1 MTFKEDAMENTSP
14 KKNKRILIKTAA
26 VLAGAFAVL
35 SAASFPMKTVYYTVH
50 TDKISESVRIAQV
63 SDLHSCYYGKDME
76 NLVNAIDETSPDMV
90 VLTGDIYDNTVNN
103 DNTRTFLKQIVR
115 KYPCYYV
122 TGNHEQWSGS
132 RDSFAREAES
142 FGIHVLDGENI
153 DTHGI
158 TLCGSG
164 KYYSASIEKCA
175 EEADPDKFN
184 VLLAHYPEQIDY
196 YRSFGKFD
204 LILSGHAHGGQWRI
218 PGILNGLYAPNQG
231 LFPEYAGGRYDFDDS
246 VMIVSRGLSRTK
258 EIIPRIFNNPELVI
272 VDIVPGDS

>member
-1 MTFKEDAMENTSP
+1 MEETP
-14 KKNKRILIKTAA
+14 KKNKRILLKTAA
-26 VLAGAFAVL
+26 ALAGVFVIL

-50 TDKISESVRIAQV
+50 TDKISESVRVAQV
-63 SDLHSCYYGKDME
+63 SDLHSCWYGKDME
-76 NLVNAIDETSPDMV
+76 NLINAIDETSPDMV
-90 VLTGDIYDNTVNN
+90 VLTGDIYDDSVNN
-103 DNTRTFLKQIVR
+103 DNTRTFLKQIGR

-132 RDSFAREAES
+132 WDSFADEAKS
-142 FGIHVLDGENI
+142 FGIHVLDGEN
-153 DTHGI
+153 TEVFGI

-164 KYYSASIEKCA
+164 VNYSQSIEICA
-175 EEADPDKFN
+175 EEASSDEFN

-196 YRSFGKFD
+196 YRSFWKFD

-218 PGILNGLYAPNQG
+218 PGIMNGLYAPNQG

-258 EIIPRIFNNPELVI
+258 EVIPRILNNPELVI
-272 VDIVPGDS
+272 IDIVPANG

>member
-1 MTFKEDAMENTSP
+1 MENNP
-14 KKNKRILIKTAA
+14 PNKNKRIVLKAAA
-26 VLAGAFAVL
+26 VLAGVFLIL
-35 SAASFPMKTVYYTVH
+35 SAASFPMKTVYYTVP
-50 TDKISESVRIAQV
+50 TNKLSEGVRIAQV
-63 SDLHSCYYGKDME
+63 SDLHSCYYGNDMKSLIE
-76 NLVNAIDETSPDMV
+76 AIDETSPDVV
-90 VLTGDIYDNTVNN
+90 VLTGDIYDDSVNN
-103 DNTRTFLKQIVR
+103 DNTRAFLKQIGR

-132 RDSFAREAES
+132 WDSFAREAES
-142 FGIHVLDGENI
+142 FGIHVLDGENS
-153 DTHGI
+153 DAFGI

-164 KYYSASIEKCA
+164 VNYSASIEKCA
-175 EEADPDKFN
+175 EEADSGNFN
-184 VLLAHYPEQIDY
+184 VLLAHYPEQIEY

-231 LFPEYAGGRYDFDDS
+231 LFPEYAGGRYDFEDS

-272 VDIVPGDS
+272 IDIVPDAG

>member
-1 MTFKEDAMENTSP
+1 MENNSP
-14 KKNKRILIKTAA
+14 KKNKRILLNTAA
-26 VLAGAFAVL
+26 ALAGAFVVL
-35 SAASFPMKTVYYTVH
+35 AAASFPMKTVYYTVH
-50 TDKISESVRIAQV
+50 TDKISEAVRIAQV

-90 VLTGDIYDNTVNN
+90 VLTGDIYDDSADSGNTC
-103 DNTRTFLKQIVR
+103 TFLDRIGR

-122 TGNHEQWSGS
+122 TGNHEQRNGS
-132 RDSFAREAES
+132 WDSFVREAES
-142 FGIHVLDGENI
+142 FGIHVLDGENT
-153 DTHGI
+153 DAFGI

-164 KYYSASIEKCA
+164 KNFSASIEKCA
-175 EEADPDKFN
+175 EEADTDKFN